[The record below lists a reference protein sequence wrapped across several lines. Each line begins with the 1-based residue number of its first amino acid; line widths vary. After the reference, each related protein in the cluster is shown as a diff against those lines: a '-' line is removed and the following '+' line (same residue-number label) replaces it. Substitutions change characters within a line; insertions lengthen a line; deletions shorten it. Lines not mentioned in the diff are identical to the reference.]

1 MTDLLREI
9 PENPIPQGLQSGQI
23 KTKDGPELRYARLP
37 ASAPHGTAI
46 LLQGRNEAAE
56 KYFETMQD
64 LAKLGFGSVTLDWRG
79 QGGSSRLLRNPLTGH
94 IPSFDAYV
102 QDLDQFFREVVL
114 PDCRP
119 PYHILAHSMG
129 GLIALLA
136 SPLMSNRV
144 QRMVLLAPLLAFKE
158 RVPQSRIHLLSK
170 LWCSVGLGSRFL
182 PATRNRGQLAAFAGN
197 EATSDQSRFERN
209 LKLAKTFPELTIGG
223 PSAAWVRSA
232 CDAMQRVTDPAFM
245 AANRIPT
252 LFIAAGS
259 DKVVSTG
266 AIEHY
271 ARRIRSGH
279 CLTIDGARHELLQ
292 ESDIFREQA
301 MAAFEGFAAGKMQKP
316 AESER

>member
-1 MTDLLREI
+1 MTGLFREI
-9 PENPIPQGLQSGQI
+9 PENPIPEGLFSGQI
-23 KTKDGPELRYARLP
+23 KTKDGRDLRYARLP
-37 ASAPHGTAI
+37 ANAPHGTAI

-79 QGGSSRLLRNPLTGH
+79 QGASSRLLRNPLTGH
-94 IPSFDAYV
+94 VPSFDAYV

-136 SPLMSNRV
+136 SPLMINRV
-144 QRMVLLAPLLAFKE
+144 QRMVLLAPLLQFQE
-158 RVPQSRIHLLSK
+158 RMPQNRIHLLSRIC
-170 LWCSVGLGSRFL
+170 CSMGFGSRFF
-182 PATRNRGQLAAFAGN
+182 PGTRNRGQLVAFAGN
-197 EATSDQSRFERN
+197 QATSDQRRYERN

-232 CDAMQRVTDPAFM
+232 CDAMRRVAEPSFM

-259 DKVVSTG
+259 DKVVATA
-266 AIEHY
+266 AIERY

-279 CLTIDGARHELLQ
+279 SLTIDGARHELLQ

-301 MAAFEGFAAGKMQKP
+301 LAAFKGFAAGKKEKP
-316 AESER
+316 AQAES